1 MSEEEHSEKSS
12 SWHKRR
18 WLVVLG
24 IFFAVISMV
33 VVGISVATYLAWQAS
48 PEKALL
54 DAVEY
59 SSKTPA
65 EYRIVTD
72 EFDVAVSYDGEH
84 SAITGVYDN
93 VKFNAVV
100 DGSVVYIKSSTP
112 KELVS
117 LFAPKEIVE
126 KYQSTVDAIVAR
138 ITDRWVSMSLD
149 RVPLGDD
156 SDAKSISCWTS
167 ANAQLTTNKQAKKEL
182 ASLYADNRFLAIDKT
197 AVTDKSNKFTVKI
210 DHAKLDGFMT
220 NLKKSDF
227 FESLKSQCADTVQ
240 SLAGMAQKHTDAS
253 AEILLS
259 KSKNALQKL
268 TLEGV
273 SDQPYGITARYGD
286 VGKIVVPTDAITYE
300 SISNSILQT
309 MVWSYLNNR

>member
-1 MSEEEHSEKSS
+1 MSEDREQSS
-12 SWHKRR
+12 PSWHKHR
-18 WLVVLG
+18 WLIVLG
-24 IFFAVISMV
+24 IFFAVLSMV

-72 EFDVAVSYDGEH
+72 DFTVSVSYDGEH
-84 SAITGVYDN
+84 SAITGTYDS
-93 VKFNAVV
+93 VKFNAIV
-100 DGSVVYIKSSTP
+100 DGSIIYIKSSTP
-112 KELVS
+112 KELVA

-126 KYQSTVDAIVAR
+126 KYQPTVDAIASR

-149 RVPLGDD
+149 RVPLGND
-156 SDAKSISCWTS
+156 SDASSISCWIS

-182 ASLYADNRFLAIDKT
+182 ASLYTNNRFLAIDKT

-210 DHAKLDGFMT
+210 DHAKLDEFMT

-227 FESLKSQCADTVQ
+227 YGSLKSQCADTVQ
-240 SLAGMAQKHTDAS
+240 RLADMAQKHTDAA

-268 TLEGV
+268 TLGGV
-273 SDQPYGITARYGD
+273 SDQPYSITARYGD